1 MPRDDSHQSQVE
13 GSSVPSNYS
22 SETAES
28 FTEKEGEE
36 EMVVVE
42 DEKCHLT
49 ERKPC
54 GSLVSP
60 DEYQT
65 EFSASG
71 SHSVSK
77 RLIPSSKDEDEPSDS
92 AALQEK
98 LSQRWI
104 QHLKAKDSPK
114 GQPLAG
120 PTSHTDVTEASKS
133 ERDAMQAFCAIKI
146 NLIRRQLNSRVANG
160 SGHQRQQQG
169 LVTEKPVTDE
179 MNNCVVPHQLINRIS
194 QQHLRAAPSQV
205 SAVKKHNYSQC
216 PECTKKRGELSQLT
230 FVRQKKTFLES
241 ALLKEKMDKYR
252 HTKDFLSFIGEI
264 HKSLPRLSDDPETIW
279 KRLNARGQ
287 VE

>member
-77 RLIPSSKDEDEPSDS
+77 RLIPSSKDEDE
-92 AALQEK
+92 E
-98 LSQRWI
+98 I
-104 QHLKAKDSPK
+104 
-114 GQPLAG
+114 
-120 PTSHTDVTEASKS
+120 EA
-133 ERDAMQAFCAIKI
+133 
-146 NLIRRQLNSRVANG
+146 
-160 SGHQRQQQG
+160 
-169 LVTEKPVTDE
+169 
-179 MNNCVVPHQLINRIS
+179 
-194 QQHLRAAPSQV
+194 
-205 SAVKKHNYSQC
+205 
-216 PECTKKRGELSQLT
+216 
-230 FVRQKKTFLES
+230 QK
-241 ALLKEKMDKYR
+241 
-252 HTKDFLSFIGEI
+252 
-264 HKSLPRLSDDPETIW
+264 
-279 KRLNARGQ
+279 N
-287 VE
+287 